1 MATFKME
8 NCYQLLS
15 KWHYSSVTTLLHLPL
30 HTTMVIT
37 TLLLIAN

>member
-15 KWHYSSVTTLLHLPL
+15 KWHYSSVTTLFHLPL
-30 HTTMVIT
+30 HNYHDHNDA
-37 TLLLIAN
+37 LANC